1 MPRRRAG
8 VGVNQKT
15 LENLQSRQRRFPS
28 ALAGGTTL
36 FRISMFSESG
46 QKHCLGCLFLWFVSF
61 GQTKEMN
68 AQNTN

>member
-1 MPRRRAG
+1 
-8 VGVNQKT
+8 VNQKT

-36 FRISMFSESG
+36 LRISMFSESG

-61 GQTKEMN
+61 GQAKEMN
-68 AQNTN
+68 AQITN